1 MLDMKFV
8 RENPEKV
15 KQNIR
20 NKFQDHKVELVD
32 QVIALD
38 AELRRIKGEADTLR
52 ANRNKLSKQI
62 GALMAKGEKEQAE
75 EVKAQVTRQADS
87 SKKMKNKNRNCAQ
100 KCARSC

>member
-62 GALMAKGEKEQAE
+62 GALMAKGEKEH
-75 EVKAQVTRQADS
+75 S
-87 SKKMKNKNRNCAQ
+87 PNYY
-100 KCARSC
+100 RS

>member
-75 EVKAQVTRQADS
+75 EVKAQVTRQAEQLKEDE
-87 SKKMKNKNRNCAQ
+87 
-100 KCARSC
+100 